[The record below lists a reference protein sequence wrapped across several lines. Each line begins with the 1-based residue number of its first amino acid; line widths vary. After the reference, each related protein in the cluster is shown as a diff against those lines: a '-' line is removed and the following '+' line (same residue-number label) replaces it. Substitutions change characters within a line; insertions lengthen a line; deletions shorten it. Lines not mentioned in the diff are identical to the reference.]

1 MAEEPKQAFDPDTTV
16 AQPAKL
22 AAADP
27 EATVR
32 LPAAAADP
40 EATVTMP
47 GALLDPEATVTGPLA
62 RQAGDPE
69 ATDRRP
75 AFDPDATVN
84 PAERANLDP
93 EATVRVKRPVRQRA
107 NPFAPKSPPET
118 ITANLAALG
127 GVNSLVSLANP
138 ILAAVPQIRR
148 SLKHPD
154 AAGLKANLRDQIE
167 SLETTA
173 VSAEIPD
180 DTVSAAVY
188 ALCALLDESAAAT
201 PWGSNWIDNGL
212 LMELRGEAAG
222 AEGFFTQLD
231 QAGADPAKNAD
242 LLEFFYICLALGFE
256 GRYRG
261 LDGGKQALDQVKE
274 RLYGMIARTRPRPD
288 ALSEHWR
295 TPAAQAAAEAALQT
309 AARANAARA
318 AAEAARDAEA
328 TMPPRSAP
336 PRSLL
341 ARLPRRAIWSAV
353 AGVVGAA
360 IVFYMLALRLLDERD
375 RTAMAAK
382 PSVRAQAGTSSG
394 ATAAAATA
402 NSAAETLSKALEGLP
417 VTVSKSA
424 GGIALRIVDDKQFAS
439 GSNQPALPARALL
452 TRIAEALD
460 KVPGAIVVIGHAD
473 AAPPGTHY
481 ASNAD
486 LSVAR
491 ARAAARVIAP
501 KLADPKRLSAE
512 GKGDTEPLAPN
523 DSDANRA
530 KNRRVAILLK
540 AAP

>member
-1 MAEEPKQAFDPDTTV
+1 MAEEPKQAFDPDATV

-32 LPAAAADP
+32 LPAAATDP

-47 GALLDPEATVTGPLA
+47 GALLDPEATVTGPLGK
-62 RQAGDPE
+62 QAGDPE

-148 SLKHPD
+148 SLKHTD

-201 PWGSNWIDNGL
+201 PWGSDWIDNGL
-212 LMELRGEAAG
+212 LNALRGENGG
-222 AEGFFTQLD
+222 AQGFFTQLD
-231 QAGADPAKNAD
+231 QAGGDPAKNAE

-256 GRYRG
+256 GRMAIHPAQ
-261 LDGGKQALDQVKE
+261 LESINTVFS
-274 RLYGMIARTRPRPD
+274 P
-288 ALSEHWR
+288 
-295 TPAAQAAAEAALQT
+295 TPE
-309 AARANAARA
+309 
-318 AAEAARDAEA
+318 E
-328 TMPPRSAP
+328 
-336 PRSLL
+336 
-341 ARLPRRAIWSAV
+341 
-353 AGVVGAA
+353 
-360 IVFYMLALRLLDERD
+360 
-375 RTAMAAK
+375 
-382 PSVRAQAGTSSG
+382 
-394 ATAAAATA
+394 
-402 NSAAETLSKALEGLP
+402 
-417 VTVSKSA
+417 
-424 GGIALRIVDDKQFAS
+424 
-439 GSNQPALPARALL
+439 
-452 TRIAEALD
+452 
-460 KVPGAIVVIGHAD
+460 
-473 AAPPGTHY
+473 
-481 ASNAD
+481 
-486 LSVAR
+486 VAR
-491 ARAAARVIAP
+491 ARRIVEAMAQAAREGRGAVQLDGRMIDIANIRMAERLLGKADAIAAAQR
-501 KLADPKRLSAE
+501 
-512 GKGDTEPLAPN
+512 
-523 DSDANRA
+523 
-530 KNRRVAILLK
+530 
-540 AAP
+540 